1 MQRRPVSFLAAL
13 SAHCDALEVAASRGE
28 FALAVLDLHRQI
40 LRLSGNRFLQSLCDP
55 LQTALYSLLAS
66 ETEDQKRGP
75 SKMAK
80 VVALHSAIV
89 RAVENREPEA
99 AKKAMKAV
107 LERSSDECLRSRGM
121 G

>member
-1 MQRRPVSFLAAL
+1 MQRRPFSFLAAL
-13 SAHCDALEVAASRGE
+13 SAHCDALEVAASRGA

-80 VVALHSAIV
+80 VVAPS
-89 RAVENREPEA
+89 
-99 AKKAMKAV
+99 
-107 LERSSDECLRSRGM
+107 
-121 G
+121 